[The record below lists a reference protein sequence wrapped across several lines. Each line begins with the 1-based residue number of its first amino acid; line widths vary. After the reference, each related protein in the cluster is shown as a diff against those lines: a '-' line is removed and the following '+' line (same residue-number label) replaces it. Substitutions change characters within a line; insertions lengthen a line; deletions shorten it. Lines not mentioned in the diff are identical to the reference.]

1 MTARSL
7 RAIGMAAI
15 LLLAASAAARADSGD
30 AASYPNRPIHLIA
43 PVAAGGAN
51 DVLARLLADKLSP
64 LLGQPVV
71 TENKAGAGTMIGTAY
86 VAHAAPNGYTLLVGP
101 MAALAVN
108 PAIYETMPYNP
119 RDLAPISLVATYP
132 LIFVVNKAA
141 PVHSVRELIAYA
153 KANPSKVNAGGAAG
167 TFQLATELFKQ
178 KTGAPIEYLAYKGS
192 NQTVAAILSGELT
205 MAMVDAGAV
214 SAQLKAG
221 MVRGL
226 AVTAPTRIAAF
237 PELPTMAEAGLP
249 DMVVLSWSGIFAPAG
264 TPSAI
269 IKKLQ
274 DDIIRAVKSPDVS
287 AKLRGLDL
295 DPVGGT
301 ADAFQHIIDA
311 DVARWAAVASAA
323 HIKIKP

>member
-7 RAIGMAAI
+7 GRCFGAA
-15 LLLAASAAARADSGD
+15 LLVFICASAAWAEGDD

-51 DVLARLLADKLSP
+51 DVLARLIADKLASS
-64 LLGQPVV
+64 LGQPVV
-71 TENKAGAGTMIGTAY
+71 TENKAGAATIIGTAY
-86 VAHAAPNGYTLLVGP
+86 VAHAAPNGYTLLIGP

-108 PAIYETMPYNP
+108 PAVYESLPYGP
-119 RDLAPISLVATYP
+119 RDLAPISLIATYP
-132 LIFVVNKAA
+132 LLFVVNQAA
-141 PVHSVRELIAYA
+141 PVHSVRELIDYA
-153 KANPSKVNAGGAAG
+153 KANPAKVNAGGAAG

-178 KTGAPIEYLAYKGS
+178 RTGAPIEYLAYKGS

-237 PELPTMAEAGLP
+237 PDLPTMAEAGLP

-264 TPSAI
+264 TPPAI
-269 IKKLQ
+269 VKKLQ
-274 DDIIRAVKSPDVS
+274 DAIIRAVKSPDVS
-287 AKLRGLDL
+287 TKLRALDL
-295 DPVGGT
+295 DPVGNT
-301 ADAFQHIIDA
+301 ADEFQRIVDA
-311 DVARWAAVASAA
+311 DLKRWTAVAAAA
-323 HIKIKP
+323 HIKLKP

>member
-1 MTARSL
+1 MTAGSL
-7 RAIGMAAI
+7 RRALGAAAI
-15 LLLAASAAARADSGD
+15 LLVAGSAARADSDD
-30 AASYPNRPIHLIA
+30 ARTYPNRPIHLVA

-51 DVLARLLADKLSP
+51 NVLARLVADKLASG
-64 LLGQPVV
+64 LGQPVV
-71 TENKAGAGTMIGTAY
+71 TENRAGAATIIGTAY
-86 VAHAAPNGYTLLVGP
+86 VAHAAPNGYTLLIGP

-108 PAIYETMPYNP
+108 PAVYESLPYNP

-132 LIFVVNKAA
+132 LLFVVNRAA

-153 KANPSKVNAGGAAG
+153 KANPAKVNAGGAAG

-178 KTGAPIEYLAYKGS
+178 QTGAPIEYLAYKGS
-192 NQTVAAILSGELT
+192 NETVAAIMSGELT

-226 AVTAPTRIAAF
+226 AVTAPARIAAF
-237 PELPTMAEAGLP
+237 PDLPTMAEAGLP

-264 TPSAI
+264 TPPAI

-274 DDIIRAVKSPDVS
+274 DEIIRAVKSPDVS
-287 AKLRGLDL
+287 AKLRALDL
-295 DPVGGT
+295 DPVGNA
-301 ADAFQHIIDA
+301 ADEFRRIVDA
-311 DVARWAAVASAA
+311 DLKRWTAVATAA
-323 HIKIKP
+323 HIKLKP